1 MKGFAAALLAAV
13 SIATLAATPALAR
26 DGGRSCFFANQWESW
41 RSPAPDVIL
50 IRVNLH
56 DIYELRLSS
65 PAPELGYPDVHLVS
79 RFQGSNSVCDPL
91 DLQLEV
97 SDNHGFRSPIIVRS
111 MRKLTPEEVAQ
122 IPRRFR
128 P

>member
-1 MKGFAAALLAAV
+1 MKAFAIALLAAA
-13 SIATLAATPALAR
+13 SAATIATTPALAR
-26 DGGRSCFFANQWESW
+26 DEGRSCFFANQWESW

-56 DIYELRLSS
+56 DVYELRLSS
-65 PAPELGYPDVHLVS
+65 PAPELDYPDVHLVS
-79 RFQGSNSVCDPL
+79 KFHGTNSVCDPL

-111 MRKLTPEEVAQ
+111 MRKLTPDEVAQ
-122 IPRRFR
+122 IPRRYR